1 MAGIVICGGIC
12 ICCCCIAP
20 AIIGSTYLLAN
31 YVDGKELLPAII
43 PSILFILKLFGY
55 SLLFIALCY
64 LLGYVFYKIHKT
76 GLRMVELKHRNNYL
90 YKSEDLKTNYREM
103 LKVIGLNLSFIF
115 IIYYFGGY
123 LQKTYLNILIIFY
136 ISFIFGYVA
145 VYPLSEKDTSSLLDS
160 DRYRIV
166 EKKIKKMTALN
177 TCIFFLMFASIY
189 YFYY

>member
-1 MAGIVICGGIC
+1 MAGIVICGIC
-12 ICCCCIAP
+12 VCCCCIAP

-43 PSILFILKLFGY
+43 SSILFILKIFGY
-55 SLLFIALCY
+55 SLLLGALCY

-76 GLRMVELKHRNNYL
+76 GLFLVELKHRNKYL
-90 YKSEDLKTNYREM
+90 YKSEDLKPNYREM
-103 LKVIGLNLSFIF
+103 LKVIGSNLSFIL

-123 LQKTYLNILIIFY
+123 LQKTYVNILIIFY

-145 VYPLSEKDTSSLLDS
+145 VYPLSENDTTSLLDS
-160 DRYRIV
+160 NTYRIV
-166 EKKIKKMTALN
+166 ERKIKKMTALN
-177 TCIFFLMFASIY
+177 TCIFFLMFGSIY